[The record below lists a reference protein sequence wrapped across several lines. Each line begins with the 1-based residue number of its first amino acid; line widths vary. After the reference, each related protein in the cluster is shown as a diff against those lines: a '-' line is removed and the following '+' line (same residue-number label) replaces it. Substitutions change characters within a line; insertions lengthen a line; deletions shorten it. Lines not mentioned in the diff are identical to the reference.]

1 MVYVIHPAFTAIIMV
16 KRIKLADIRARNV
29 ASTAIG
35 RNEFSF
41 QTLSDHW
48 PAELSLGFIPFIN
61 QTEA

>member
-1 MVYVIHPAFTAIIMV
+1 MVYVNQPTFMVVIMV

-48 PAELSLGFIPFIN
+48 PAHLSLGFIPFIS
-61 QTEA
+61 QTDA